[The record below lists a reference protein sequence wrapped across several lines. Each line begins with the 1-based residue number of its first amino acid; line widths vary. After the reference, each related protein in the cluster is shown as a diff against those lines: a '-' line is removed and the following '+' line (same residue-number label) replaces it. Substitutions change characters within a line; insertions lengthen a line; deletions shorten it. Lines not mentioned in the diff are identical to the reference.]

1 MMMEKP
7 GKRRSISY
15 LIIIIISVFVSCG
28 VVINLHLL
36 GDLLDYSRIMNTMN
50 LAFDATLTT
59 VTTTTTTVN
68 DALVV
73 TSRNGSIIPS
83 TSRVQ
88 SQLQSLAAVGPERE
102 ARTIEATAITIAAA
116 TEDLKWEV
124 AEIATTATTTA
135 VTARTVTTQRPVQ
148 IPVFYNVFSSPAK
161 VSRVSLSKS
170 IVKEQI
176 SLLLPNHE
184 LFVRSIGVP
193 FEIKNATLIRHDS
206 EGDEAGTLNLLWQ
219 YCRKHTTDTVVYIHN
234 KGSFHA
240 SRNNNKLRKFMTR
253 GALSQAC
260 MNMPLTCNV
269 CSSRMSPFPYP
280 HTPGNMWAAR
290 CEYIQKLIDPL
301 AFAAKMNVVR
311 DELCKNCSCF
321 PIGRFSSE
329 TWVYSHANSMPCD
342 VSAAES
348 FSWSYDGIPEG
359 NFEIKMEPAPR
370 FERKMYEKKY
380 CQKTGGSA
388 EYRLFEYQALYNE
401 TVGKSWWGW
410 KFFNFNQSI

>member
-1 MMMEKP
+1 MNNIM
-7 GKRRSISY
+7 IFY
-15 LIIIIISVFVSCG
+15 LIIIIIAVSG
-28 VVINLHLL
+28 I
-36 GDLLDYSRIMNTMN
+36 LLDHSRIVETTN
-50 LAFDATLTT
+50 LAFDATMTT
-59 VTTTTTTVN
+59 VTTTTVN
-68 DALVV
+68 DGLVIP
-73 TSRNGSIIPS
+73 SRNGSLIPS
-83 TSRVQ
+83 ASRSQ
-88 SQLQSLAAVGPERE
+88 SQLQSLAAIDPKRE
-102 ARTIEATAITIAAA
+102 AGTIEATTTTTAAA
-116 TEDLKWEV
+116 IADHKREEV
-124 AEIATTATTTA
+124 EIATTVTATA

-161 VSRVSLSKS
+161 VSLSKS

-176 SLLLPNHE
+176 SLLLLNHE

-193 FEIKNATLIRHDS
+193 FKINNATLLRHDS

-219 YCRKHTTDTVVYIHN
+219 HCRKHTTDTVVYIHN
-234 KGSFHA
+234 KGSFHK
-240 SRNNNKLRKFMTR
+240 SRANNKLRKFMTR

>member
-280 HTPGNMWAAR
+280 HTSGNMWAAR

-301 AFAAKMNVVR
+301 VFAAKMNVVR
-311 DELCKNCSCF
+311 HELCKNCTCF
-321 PIGRFSSE
+321 PFGRFSSE
-329 TWVYSHANSMPCD
+329 AWVYSHANSMPCD

-359 NFEIKMEPAPR
+359 NFEIKLEPAPR
-370 FERKMYEKKY
+370 FERKMYEKKV
-380 CQKTGGSA
+380 CPKMGRSA
-388 EYRLFEYQALYNE
+388 EYRLLEYQALYNE